1 MDCIIAF
8 YFTATRMLNIVDI
21 KSIAPEVVTPF
32 TFPLDRFQKHAIHA
46 ISNNENVLVTAKTG
60 SGKTLVGEYQIHHS
74 LSKGK
79 RVFYTTPIKSL
90 SNQKFHDLKQMFP
103 SVGIMTGDIKFMPQ
117 ADVVI
122 MTTEI
127 LRNLL
132 FKQGTSTENVGITA
146 ELSLNNLDAV
156 IFDEVH
162 YINDNDRG
170 KVWEECLTLIHPS
183 INLVLLSA
191 TIENPSK
198 FAAWLGDIKQRRI
211 HLISTERR
219 VVPLSHQLPNKD
231 VILDSKDI
239 FDRRAYIAWFNKFYS
254 DQKEER
260 LHKERVAARQE
271 GEDVVK
277 KGEHTTS
284 FVDRMN
290 KLILEMDLPALFF
303 VFSRKLCVDLAK
315 KVSSTLIDSSDT
327 AAVRH
332 IVKFHLHRYPHLEKS
347 AQYHELMSLLEKGV
361 AYHHSGLLPV
371 LKEIVEILF
380 GRGFIKVLFATE
392 TFAVGINMPT
402 KTVVFTSY
410 RKYDDKS
417 DSHRMLTPSEYT
429 QMAGRAGR
437 RGKDDK
443 GIVIYLPMRD
453 PENPITVEQMMLGRK
468 TELSSKMDFHYS
480 YILSIMQSGK
490 DVINDSYWACEMREI
505 IGKIQEKINNLKS
518 QLSEIN
524 ESMVKDLEARL
535 TLEDLFAKS
544 VNAERK
550 KYQAELNR
558 WKNTH
563 MHPIWDDAWKR
574 FKNFSSIVREIDD
587 LSLYKET
594 VEDFNRNIEKRKN
607 FLCQLGFIK
616 EDSLTEM
623 GILASE
629 IHEGHPIL
637 MTVAFADNM
646 LHSYS
651 AEEIVKCLSVF
662 LEDVRSDEP
671 IAKCQFHINLERHVK
686 VFIEKESIKSDPSYW
701 NLTSYWYHAVEAWV
715 NGDDFVCERIGIEE
729 GNFVRAILK
738 LSNIIDEWIN
748 ISTIAKDVE
757 MVEKMKDV
765 KEKIVRSFVV
775 PDSLYLRI

>member
-1 MDCIIAF
+1 
-8 YFTATRMLNIVDI
+8 MLNIVNL
-21 KSIAPEVVTPF
+21 KSTPPEVISPF
-32 TFPLDRFQKHAIHA
+32 NFPLDPFQKHAIYA
-46 ISNNENVLVTAKTG
+46 ISNDENVLVTAKTG

-74 LSKGK
+74 LAKGK

-90 SNQKFHDLKQMFP
+90 SNQKFHDLKQTFP

-132 FKQGTSTENVGITA
+132 FKQGTTTENIGVTA
-146 ELSLNNLDAV
+146 DLSLHNLDAV
-156 IFDEVH
+156 VFDEVH
-162 YINDNDRG
+162 YINDRDRG
-170 KVWEECLTLIHPS
+170 KVWEECLTLLDPS
-183 INLVLLSA
+183 VNLVLLSA

-198 FAAWLGDIKQRRI
+198 FATWLGDIKKKRI
-211 HLISTERR
+211 HLISTEYR
-219 VVPLSHQLPNKD
+219 VVPLSHQLPNKT
-231 VILDSKDI
+231 VILDAKEV
-239 FDRRAYIAWFNKFYS
+239 FDRKAYIEWFNKFYS
-254 DQKEER
+254 DQKEQR

-277 KGEHTTS
+277 RVDHTTS
-284 FVDRMN
+284 FIDRMN
-290 KLILEMDLPALFF
+290 KLIIEMDLPALFF
-303 VFSRKLCVDLAK
+303 VFSRKLCVELAK
-315 KVSSTLIDSSDT
+315 KVSTSLIDSSD
-327 AAVRH
+327 AASVRH

-347 AQYHELMSLLEKGV
+347 AQYHELVDLLEKGV

-410 RKYDDKS
+410 RKYDDTS

-453 PENPITVEQMMLGRK
+453 PESPVTVEQMMLGK
-468 TELSSKMDFHYS
+468 KAELSSKMDFHYS
-480 YILSIMQSGK
+480 YILSILQSGK
-490 DVINDSYWACEMREI
+490 DVINDSYWASEMREI
-505 IGKIQEKINNLKS
+505 AMEVQQKIDIQKSRLVHNDEAMLSDLKIRANLEEKFSL
-518 QLSEIN
+518 
-524 ESMVKDLEARL
+524 
-535 TLEDLFAKS
+535 S

-550 KYQAELNR
+550 KFQAEIDR

-563 MHPIWDDAWKR
+563 MHPRWETAWKN
-574 FKNFSSIVREIDD
+574 FKTFNTIVREIDA
-587 LSLYKET
+587 LNLYKEKI
-594 VEDFNRNIEKRKN
+594 EDFNCDIAKRHET
-607 FLCQLGFIK
+607 LSQMGFITK
-616 EDSLTEM
+616 NSLSEM
-623 GILASE
+623 GVMASE
-629 IHEGHPIL
+629 IHEAHPLL
-637 MTVAFADNM
+637 MTHAFNSKL
-646 LHSYS
+646 LHNSS

-662 LEDVRSDEP
+662 LEDVRIDEY
-671 IAKCQFHINLERHVK
+671 ITKCEFHKQLENYAKTFA
-686 VFIEKESIKSDPSYW
+686 EKEIIKSDESYW
-701 NLTSYWYHAVEAWV
+701 NLTSYWYDAVEAWMS
-715 NGDDFVCERIGIEE
+715 GDDFVCERLGIEQ
-729 GNFVRAILK
+729 GNFVRAMLK
-738 LSNIIDEWIN
+738 LSNIIDEWVN

-757 MVEKMKDV
+757 MIEKMTAV
-765 KEKIVRSFVV
+765 KGRIVRSFVI

>member
-1 MDCIIAF
+1 
-8 YFTATRMLNIVDI
+8 MLNIVNL
-21 KSIAPEVVTPF
+21 KSTPPEVVTPF
-32 TFPLDRFQKHAIHA
+32 TFPLDAFQKHAIHA
-46 ISNNENVLVTAKTG
+46 IANDENVLVTAKTG

-74 LSKGK
+74 LAKGK

-132 FKQGTSTENVGITA
+132 FKQGTSTETIGVTA
-146 ELSLNNLDAV
+146 ELSLKNLDAV
-156 IFDEVH
+156 VFDEVH
-162 YINDNDRG
+162 YINDRDRG

-183 INLVLLSA
+183 VNLVLLSA

-198 FAAWLGDIKQRRI
+198 FAGWLADIKQKRI
-211 HLISTERR
+211 HLISTEYR
-219 VVPLSHQLPNKD
+219 VVPLSHQLPNKEVVFD
-231 VILDSKDI
+231 AKEI
-239 FDRRAYIAWFNKFYS
+239 FNRKAYIAWFNKFYS

-290 KLILEMDLPALFF
+290 KLIAEMDLPALFF
-303 VFSRKLCVDLAK
+303 VFSRKLCVELAK
-315 KVSSTLIDSSDT
+315 KVSTSLIDSSDV

-347 AQYHELMSLLEKGV
+347 AQYHELVDLLEKGI

-410 RKYDDKS
+410 RKYDDTS

-443 GIVIYLPMRD
+443 GIVVYLPMRD
-453 PENPITVEQMMLGRK
+453 PENPITVEQMMLGK
-468 TELSSKMDFHYS
+468 KAELSSKMDFHYS
-480 YILSIMQSGK
+480 YILSVLQSGK
-490 DVINDSYWACEMREI
+490 DVINDSYWASEMREVVREI
-505 IGKIQEKINNLKS
+505 EQKINIRRY
-518 QLSEIN
+518 QLPNFDET
-524 ESMVKDLEARL
+524 MTQDLNARAV
-535 TLEDLFAKS
+535 LEDSFAKS

-550 KYQAELNR
+550 KYQAELDR
-558 WKNTH
+558 WRNSH
-563 MHPIWDDAWKR
+563 MHPKWETAWKS
-574 FKNFSSIVREIDD
+574 FKRSSTLIREIQE
-587 LSLYKET
+587 LESYKYKI
-594 VEDFNRNIEKRKN
+594 EDFNHDIVKRKN
-607 FLCQLGFIK
+607 VLSEMGFINN
-616 EDSLTEM
+616 DSLTEM
-623 GILASE
+623 GIMASE

-637 MTVAFADNM
+637 MTVAFCDDILGN
-646 LHSYS
+646 SS

-662 LEDVRSDEP
+662 LEDVRSEEP
-671 IAKCQFHINLERHVK
+671 ISKCEFQLNLERYVK
-686 VFIEKESIKSDPSYW
+686 IFVEKESIKSDPSYW
-701 NLTSYWYHAVEAWV
+701 NLTSYWYEAVEAWM
-715 NGDDFVCERIGIEE
+715 NGDDFVCEHLGIEQ
-729 GNFVRAILK
+729 GNFVRAMLK
-738 LSNIIDEWIN
+738 LSNIVDEWVN
-748 ISTIAKDVE
+748 ISTIIKDVE

-765 KEKIVRSFVV
+765 KGKILRSFVI